1 MGSIEN
7 LQDKISHFIT
17 MGTMWIIL
25 LILQLTTAYNIQKRS
40 RALEVEG
47 SGVDEDNMMLE
58 IEDMMEE
65 NGGNTQFFESLF
77 SFYSEVIES
86 LKNYESLIHHFIPSF
101 AAAVPRSLIDMG
113 DKYDL
118 EFVIESVRQFGLIVK
133 GLASDLS
140 EFSDLSD
147 LSIASIPLYS
157 IAAILSVVFIGLLY
171 TYSKPILAIL
181 WVTSGLAPSAF
192 FRTNEGD
199 GDISDVIRTARGF
212 LGEDFN
218 VELFDEMTAGVLN
231 AVDTYSMLQGLQKDF
246 LE

>member
-40 RALEVEG
+40 RTLEVEG
-47 SGVDEDNMMLE
+47 SGMDEDKMMLE

-86 LKNYESLIHHFIPSF
+86 FKNYESLIHHFIPSF
-101 AAAVPRSLIDMG
+101 ATAVPRSLIDMG

-118 EFVIESVRQFGLIVK
+118 EFVIGQIVK
-133 GLASDLS
+133 GLT
-140 EFSDLSD
+140 EFSDLNNF
-147 LSIASIPLYS
+147 SIASIPLYS

-212 LGEDFN
+212 LGEDFD
-218 VELFDEMTAGVLN
+218 VELFDEMTAGVLK
-231 AVDTYSMLQGLQKDF
+231 AVDTYSILQGLQKDF

>member
-7 LQDKISHFIT
+7 LQDKISHFLT
-17 MGTMWIIL
+17 MGTMWVIL

-47 SGVDEDNMMLE
+47 SGMDEDKMVLE

-101 AAAVPRSLIDMG
+101 ATAVPRSLIDMG

-133 GLASDLS
+133 GLTSDLS
-140 EFSDLSD
+140 TT
-147 LSIASIPLYS
+147 SILFYSYFAISLLVLIGWLY
-157 IAAILSVVFIGLLY
+157 A
-171 TYSKPILAIL
+171 YSRLAIR
-181 WVTSGLAPSAF
+181 WVTSGLAPPPF
-192 FRTNEGD
+192 FRTNERD
-199 GDISDVIRTARGF
+199 GDFSHVIRTARGF
-212 LGEDFN
+212 LGDDFN
-218 VELFDEMTAGVLN
+218 LEAFDQMTADVLK
-231 AVDTYSMLQGLQKDF
+231 AFDTYSMLQSLQEDF
-246 LE
+246 